1 MFLFNFHRGISNYC
15 FQIMNKKANL
25 KLQMKVQDKI
35 QMSAVNLE
43 LPQVKSS
50 KELLRKM
57 KIKREK

>member
-1 MFLFNFHRGISNYC
+1 
-15 FQIMNKKANL
+15 MNKKANL